1 MMKTKLERIAEISV
15 KKPKEVF
22 TSLYHLIDEGMLVQ
36 CHKELDGK
44 KATGI
49 DRVSK
54 EEYGR
59 ELESN
64 IKDLTGRLKNKSYR
78 PLPSMRVYIPKGNG
92 KMRPLGIAAYEDKI
106 VQLAL
111 KKILEAVYESKFL
124 ENMYGFRLGRSCHD
138 AIKSMCRKVVFCK
151 MNYIV
156 DADIRGFYDHVNHE
170 WMIKFLEVHIKDPN
184 ILKLVKKYLKAG
196 VMEQGVYEP
205 GEEGTAQ
212 GNIISPILANIY
224 MHYVLMLWFEAMKRK
239 RLKGESFL
247 VAYADDFI
255 AGFQYK
261 WEAEE
266 YYGQLQ
272 ERMKKFGLELESS
285 KSRLLEFGRY
295 AGERRKARG
304 EGKPET
310 FDFLGFTFYCGKS
323 REGKFCVIP
332 MTSRKKFKQK
342 ARGMK
347 EWLMNQLTSPLKNTM
362 GTLNRKLIGHYRYY
376 GITHNGEML
385 KKFHFIVTHLLFKM
399 MNRRSQKKSYTWE
412 GFRMMLKHYPLAQP
426 KIYFSLYT

>member
-1 MMKTKLERIAEISV
+1 MMETKLERIAEISEN
-15 KKPKEVF
+15 KPKEVF
-22 TSLYHLIDEGMLVQ
+22 TSLYHLIDEGMLNQ

-78 PLPSMRVYIPKGNG
+78 PLPSLRVYIPKGNG

-111 KKILEAVYESKFL
+111 KKVLEAVYESKFP
-124 ENMYGFRLGRSCHD
+124 ENMYGFRPGRSCHD
-138 AIKSMCRKVVFCK
+138 AIKNMCRKVVFCK

-156 DADIRGFYDHVNHE
+156 DADIRGFYDHVNRE
-170 WMIKFLEVHIKDPN
+170 WMIRFLEVHIKDPN

-196 VMEQGVYEP
+196 VMDQGVYEP

-239 RLKGESFL
+239 RLKG
-247 VAYADDFI
+247 
-255 AGFQYK
+255 
-261 WEAEE
+261 
-266 YYGQLQ
+266 
-272 ERMKKFGLELESS
+272 
-285 KSRLLEFGRY
+285 LLE
-295 AGERRKARG
+295 
-304 EGKPET
+304 
-310 FDFLGFTFYCGKS
+310 
-323 REGKFCVIP
+323 
-332 MTSRKKFKQK
+332 KK
-342 ARGMK
+342 
-347 EWLMNQLTSPLKNTM
+347 
-362 GTLNRKLIGHYRYY
+362 
-376 GITHNGEML
+376 
-385 KKFHFIVTHLLFKM
+385 
-399 MNRRSQKKSYTWE
+399 
-412 GFRMMLKHYPLAQP
+412 
-426 KIYFSLYT
+426 

>member
-1 MMKTKLERIAEISV
+1 MMKTKLERIAEIS
-15 KKPKEVF
+15 KNKPKEVF

-64 IKDLTGRLKNKSYR
+64 IKDLVGRLKNKSYR
-78 PLPSMRVYIPKGNG
+78 PLPSLRVYIPKGNG

-111 KKILEAVYESKFL
+111 KKVLEAVYESKFL
-124 ENMYGFRLGRSCHD
+124 ENMYGFRPGRSCHD

-151 MNYIV
+151 MNYIA
-156 DADIRGFYDHVNHE
+156 DADIRGFYDHVNHG
-170 WMIKFLEVHIKDPN
+170 WMIRFLEVHIKDPN

-196 VMEQGVYEP
+196 VMDQGVYEP

-224 MHYVLMLWFEAMKRK
+224 RHYVLMLWFEAMKRK

-247 VAYADDFI
+247 VAYADDF
-255 AGFQYK
+255 Y
-261 WEAEE
+261 
-266 YYGQLQ
+266 
-272 ERMKKFGLELESS
+272 
-285 KSRLLEFGRY
+285 SRLPIQMGGGRILRAV
-295 AGERRKARG
+295 AGENEEIWLGTGKQQEQTSGVWEICGGEKENQRIRKTRN
-304 EGKPET
+304 
-310 FDFLGFTFYCGKS
+310 L
-323 REGKFCVIP
+323 
-332 MTSRKKFKQK
+332 
-342 ARGMK
+342 
-347 EWLMNQLTSPLKNTM
+347 
-362 GTLNRKLIGHYRYY
+362 
-376 GITHNGEML
+376 
-385 KKFHFIVTHLLFKM
+385 
-399 MNRRSQKKSYTWE
+399 
-412 GFRMMLKHYPLAQP
+412 
-426 KIYFSLYT
+426 

>member
-111 KKILEAVYESKFL
+111 KKVLEAVYESKFL
-124 ENMYGFRLGRSCHD
+124 ENMYGFRPGRSCHD
-138 AIKSMCRKVVFCK
+138 AVKSMCRKVVFSRI
-151 MNYIV
+151 NYIV
-156 DADIRGFYDHVNHE
+156 DADIKGFYDHINHE
-170 WMIKFLEVHIKDPN
+170 WMIRFLEVHIKDPN

-196 VMEQGVYEP
+196 VMDQGVYEP

-224 MHYVLMLWFEAMKRK
+224 MHYVLMLWFEAMKGK
-239 RLKGESFL
+239 RLKGDSFL
-247 VAYADDFI
+247 VSYADDFI
-255 AGFQYK
+255 AGFQHK

-266 YYGQLQ
+266 YYRELQ
-272 ERMKKFGLELESS
+272 ERMKKFGLELEGS

-295 AGERRKARG
+295 AEERRKARG
-304 EGKPET
+304 LGKPKT

-323 REGKFCVIP
+323 RQGKFCVIP

-342 ARGMK
+342 VRGMK
-347 EWLMNQLTSPLKNTM
+347 EWLMNQLTSPLKDTM
-362 GTLNRKLIGHYRYY
+362 GTLNRKLTGHYRYY
-376 GITHNGEML
+376 GVTHNGEML
-385 KKFHFIVTHLLFKM
+385 KKFHFIATHLLFKM